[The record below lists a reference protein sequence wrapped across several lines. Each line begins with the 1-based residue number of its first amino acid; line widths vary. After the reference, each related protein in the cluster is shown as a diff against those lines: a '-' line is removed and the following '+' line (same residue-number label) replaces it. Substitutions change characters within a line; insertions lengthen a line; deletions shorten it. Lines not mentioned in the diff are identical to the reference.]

1 MSGPRPSRK
10 RPSAVHRRAGHARP
24 LRHCYNKKRL
34 FAIALLGAVL
44 TAPKAVPGN
53 RIFGM
58 RHGGV
63 KTPPYDANGKQAFSC
78 SQNKTRGPLCLGAAR
93 NVLM

>member
-34 FAIALLGAVL
+34 FALCIVGWGLDRSLQS
-44 TAPKAVPGN
+44 
-53 RIFGM
+53 
-58 RHGGV
+58 
-63 KTPPYDANGKQAFSC
+63 NGKQAFSC
-78 SQNKTRGPLCLGAAR
+78 FSKQKTRGPLCLGAAR
-93 NVLM
+93 DVLM

>member
-34 FAIALLGAVL
+34 FALCIVGWGLDPHRAASRYFNV
-44 TAPKAVPGN
+44 KA
-53 RIFGM
+53 
-58 RHGGV
+58 
-63 KTPPYDANGKQAFSC
+63 
-78 SQNKTRGPLCLGAAR
+78 
-93 NVLM
+93 